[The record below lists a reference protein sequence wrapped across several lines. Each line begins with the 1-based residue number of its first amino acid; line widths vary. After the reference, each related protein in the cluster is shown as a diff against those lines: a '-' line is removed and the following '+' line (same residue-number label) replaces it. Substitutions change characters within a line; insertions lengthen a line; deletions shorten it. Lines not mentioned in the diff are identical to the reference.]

1 MSKEGVAVAVD
12 PESDKVITEKGE
24 GETEDAQTV
33 LTIPAG
39 AVSTATDV
47 TLTPYLGSCCNR
59 CDSGQQGRS
68 DSHD

>member
-47 TLTPYLGSCCNR
+47 TPYSVSGSCCNR
-59 CDSGQQGRS
+59 CDSGQ
-68 DSHD
+68 

>member
-47 TLTPYLGSCCNR
+47 TLTPYLEAVATDVTR
-59 CDSGQQGRS
+59 AVRKKRFP
-68 DSHD
+68 